1 MTRGRFAALFVTTV
15 LCLTVPACA
24 WDDTTESRDMPWLG
38 RGGRA
43 RWFYKRSECFM
54 CPTGYTSENRWGS
67 SAWSGHEPYGT
78 VQAAFRFL
86 MKAKGFRE
94 TWPEAHGE
102 GSVGGADADVIDP
115 RAAPYRFTVVMIE
128 PTVVVMRF
136 DLGALVKL
144 GSPVNEQ
151 VIGTPWLNQSVEYGT
166 HIPATGTLLWFSP
179 ELDQA
184 PTPVASSAPDRAN
197 IVVRDATLTLVRTG
211 DEWVVSREP

>member
-1 MTRGRFAALFVTTV
+1 MTRGRFAALVVTTV
-15 LCLTVPACA
+15 LCLSVSACA

-102 GSVGGADADVIDP
+102 GSVGGADTDVIDP
-115 RAAPYRFTVVMIE
+115 LLTGVAITRVPFGRSNYGAILSVSTNGTVG
-128 PTVVVMRF
+128 
-136 DLGALVKL
+136 LGISLMNISL
-144 GSPVNEQ
+144 LPVL
-151 VIGTPWLNQSVEYGT
+151 P
-166 HIPATGTLLWFSP
+166 
-179 ELDQA
+179 
-184 PTPVASSAPDRAN
+184 
-197 IVVRDATLTLVRTG
+197 
-211 DEWVVSREP
+211 